1 MKRLAPAICLACLT
15 SQVAQAS
22 PPIVL
27 DNGAIRVIVDPQV
40 FAVTFIGVPG
50 GSNFLLSQPLTEEER
65 EGGGWVE
72 SGGLHTDLIPYVE
85 GDEALRR
92 GPAVVTLQEPDRVVM
107 EGPASDARKVKLT
120 KEAQLYPGQAKA
132 RFRVTA
138 HAATDE
144 PVVLALRNTIHLPAS
159 CTLRLEK
166 AGGAIKVMS
175 GADNLSPAV
184 VSSMQYW
191 LIPIPPTAE
200 INKVVLGT
208 THATSEVQNIDGY
221 WTRRLLTESTLE
233 AAGGAEPRLLCLL
246 DDETKSYVVS
256 LQGPRTRATPEMPA
270 HIEEVWSLKVRGS
283 RVFKGE

>member
-1 MKRLAPAICLACLT
+1 MKHLIPAIGLACLA
-15 SQVAQAS
+15 AQAG
-22 PPIVL
+22 PPVVL
-27 DNGAIRVIVDPQV
+27 DNGAIRVVVDPQV

-85 GDEALRR
+85 GDEVIRR
-92 GPAVVTLQEPDRVVM
+92 GPAVVTLQEPDRVVL
-107 EGPASDARKVKLT
+107 EGPASEARKVKLT
-120 KEAQLYPGQAKA
+120 KEVQLYPGQAKA

-138 HAATDE
+138 HAATNE
-144 PVVLALRNTIHLPAS
+144 PVVLALRNTVHLPIG

-175 GADNLSPAV
+175 GAENLSPAV
-184 VSSMQYW
+184 VSSIQYW

-200 INKVVLGT
+200 LNKVILGA
-208 THATSEVQNIDGY
+208 THASSEVQNVDGY
-221 WTRRLLTESTLE
+221 WTRRLLTESTLT
-233 AAGGAEPRLLCLL
+233 AEGEGDPRLLCLL
-246 DDETKSYVVS
+246 DDETRSYVVS
-256 LQGPRTRATPEMPA
+256 LQGPRTRATPDIPT

-283 RVFKGE
+283 RVFKGD